1 MLRRGFNLKGKQE
14 AEDVSPVLTVIVT
27 SGHKYVCVHRP
38 VQFKRGFSSR
48 PLVSRPELRL

>member
-48 PLVSRPELRL
+48 TLVSRPELRL